1 MLASSYVN
9 TFVTLSNCLLETM
22 QKQGHRS
29 IISMLNKIFSKRFTV
44 FNGFTDIAASFIRFF
59 SLPWLR
65 NIHVYVF
72 LLHRLHRLYV
82 CLFVCLFVCLLVCL
96 LLYGYFVIIASVSSI
111 IFSMYLHLF
120 MFFCVVIVSYN
131 FTIFQYFLG
140 TDISVCNIILFIYFV
155 LLFIHLLVHTC
166 TIMHIFLKCVVLII
180 CNICFC
186 LYMYIYIYIYI
197 YIFKYIYIYI

>member
-65 NIHVYVF
+65 NIHAYVF
-72 LLHRLHRLYV
+72 LLHRLHRLY
-82 CLFVCLFVCLLVCL
+82 VCLFVCLLVCL

-166 TIMHIFLKCVVLII
+166 TIMRIFLKCVVLII

-186 LYMYIYIYIYI
+186 LYIYIYIYLFMCLNVD
-197 YIFKYIYIYI
+197 IFTEIWL

>member
-1 MLASSYVN
+1 M
-9 TFVTLSNCLLETM
+9 F
-22 QKQGHRS
+22 
-29 IISMLNKIFSKRFTV
+29 
-44 FNGFTDIAASFIRFF
+44 
-59 SLPWLR
+59 
-65 NIHVYVF
+65 
-72 LLHRLHRLYV
+72 V
-82 CLFVCLFVCLLVCL
+82 CLFVCLFACLFA
-96 LLYGYFVIIASVSSI
+96 FVRL
-111 IFSMYLHLF
+111 FCYYCFCYYYLHLF

-197 YIFKYIYIYI
+197 YIYTCLCP